1 MKIYVVIANDKENYS
16 VLDTAFRS
24 KESANLAILVQK
36 KLFPTCEY
44 NVVKVNLEKER
55 LN

>member
-1 MKIYVVIANDKENYS
+1 MKIYIVIANDEDNYS

-24 KESANLAILVQK
+24 RESANLAILVQK

-44 NVVKVNLEKER
+44 KIVKVDLEKER